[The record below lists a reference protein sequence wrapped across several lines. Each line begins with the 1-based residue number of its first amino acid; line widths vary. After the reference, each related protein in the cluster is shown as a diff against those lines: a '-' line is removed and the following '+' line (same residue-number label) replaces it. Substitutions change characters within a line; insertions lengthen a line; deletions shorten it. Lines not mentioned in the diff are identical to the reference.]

1 MPITSNSYLRYMK
14 FKTRKLMNAYNPK
27 FTGGSY
33 AGNVYDPHC
42 CSPALN
48 TMTGGG
54 RMPFILLTYEMEND
68 GHHCGDPE

>member
-1 MPITSNSYLRYMK
+1 MK
-14 FKTRKLMNAYNPK
+14 FKTRKLMNVYNPK

-33 AGNVYDPHC
+33 AGNVYDPHN
-42 CSPALN
+42 CSPALK

-54 RMPFILLTYEMEND
+54 RMPFILLTYEMEDD

>member
-1 MPITSNSYLRYMK
+1 
-14 FKTRKLMNAYNPK
+14 MNAYNPK

-54 RMPFILLTYEMEND
+54 RMPFILLTYERV
-68 GHHCGDPE
+68 HGDRDDCLQPKTRLQTVPGGG

>member
-1 MPITSNSYLRYMK
+1 MK
-14 FKTRKLMNAYNPK
+14 PKTRKLMNAYNPK

-33 AGNVYDPHC
+33 AGNVYDPQGVA
-42 CSPALN
+42 PTLK

-54 RMPFILLTYEMEND
+54 RMPFILLTYEMDGN